1 MRYDIEF
8 IRRHQGVV
16 GWSPKNVCLLDML
29 QGEGTNKDEIYFNA
43 PCSICADDDYIY
55 VADSGN
61 GCIKK
66 YSADFNYITTIR
78 SGSYVDHDIQTIS
91 INPYSFKMEDGTI
104 LNPNTLWVFSTVG
117 TSLWIH
123 VIDGKRVVF
132 SHRVDKL

>member
-16 GWSPKNVCLLDML
+16 GWSPKNVRLLDML